1 MVSWKDDMI
10 RSKDRIYVLCVT
22 KSLHV
27 NRIWFITAKGM
38 LRQMC
43 IRAHNVRKSFLISI
57 AYVRIWMV
65 TAVNTSALN
74 VESVARKR
82 LHSKHTDEFIRE
94 KTFWMFR
101 LWKKVYAGCCTNCT
115 QQNSQWTETLQL
127 CHVWPKVF
135 YQSSSLKAHMTVH
148 TGEKPQKCPKC
159 LKVFRWR
166 SHLSTHV
173 RVHAGVKP
181 YINVHFVTTDTDA
194 LTTYRNISVVHT
206 ATKDRII
213 VFSVE
218 RRLRLTL
225 IESVIFVFILVID
238 VLNVKLFLINVN
250 KRVYNQI

>member
-1 MVSWKDDMI
+1 
-10 RSKDRIYVLCVT
+10 
-22 KSLHV
+22 
-27 NRIWFITAKGM
+27 
-38 LRQMC
+38 
-43 IRAHNVRKSFLISI
+43 
-57 AYVRIWMV
+57 
-65 TAVNTSALN
+65 
-74 VESVARKR
+74 
-82 LHSKHTDEFIRE
+82 
-94 KTFWMFR
+94 
-101 LWKKVYAGCCTNCT
+101 
-115 QQNSQWTETLQL
+115 
-127 CHVWPKVF
+127 
-135 YQSSSLKAHMTVH
+135 MTVH

-166 SHLSTHV
+166 NHLSTHV